1 MNTSFYSPWGQS
13 GRSWRWSGHFENH
26 HQTLHQ
32 QYSPAWQE
40 DPPWMVLQRPRVWEC
55 HLIAENWLRSTGWT
69 LQLPSLHHGPEWM
82 GTQWHLARPFPVGL
96 LIDPSLWMPD
106 CTHEDPQ
113 LHAGITDGHFY
124 HKVIAFWSFFY
135 FVQKFP
141 KKLGVLHV
149 SGHIFCCQEKRRVIW
164 KVSDWL
170 ETVVWSDAIQ
180 MTWLSSWQQKTLDL
194 TYSLWGSFWLEWSLS
209 Y

>member
-1 MNTSFYSPWGQS
+1 MAHSLLGKSSFQDQDVLLVNFFDNGENLLKIKNTTSNLEEWRRLFYSPWGQS

-32 QYSPAWQE
+32 QYSPAGQE

-55 HLIAENWLRSTGWT
+55 HLIAENWLRPTGWT

-82 GTQWHLARPFPVGL
+82 GPQWHLAWPFPFGL

-124 HKVIAFWSFFY
+124 HKVNAVWKPFLFSFPVY
-135 FVQKFP
+135 KNLLKRV
-141 KKLGVLHV
+141 VLNN
-149 SGHIFCCQEKRRVIW
+149 RVNN
-164 KVSDWL
+164 S
-170 ETVVWSDAIQ
+170 
-180 MTWLSSWQQKTLDL
+180 
-194 TYSLWGSFWLEWSLS
+194 SFW
-209 Y
+209 

>member
-1 MNTSFYSPWGQS
+1 MNIFEDEKNVLKDSNTSDLEEWMNPSFYSPWGQS

-32 QYSPAWQE
+32 QYSPTRQE

-55 HLIAENWLRSTGWT
+55 HLIAENWLRPTGWT

-124 HKVIAFWSFFY
+124 HKVIDSWKLFLFSFSVY
-135 FVQKFP
+135 KNLSMNQRV
-141 KKLGVLHV
+141 VLCDTYSYGSLLV
-149 SGHIFCCQEKRRVIW
+149 RVI
-164 KVSDWL
+164 
-170 ETVVWSDAIQ
+170 
-180 MTWLSSWQQKTLDL
+180 
-194 TYSLWGSFWLEWSLS
+194 SFS
-209 Y
+209 

>member
-1 MNTSFYSPWGQS
+1 MIFLWVGKCVWRFKYFKFGRMSTSFYSPWGQS

-32 QYSPAWQE
+32 QYSPAGQE

-55 HLIAENWLRSTGWT
+55 HLIAENWLCPTGWT

-82 GTQWHLARPFPVGL
+82 GPQWHLAWPFPFGL

-124 HKVIAFWSFFY
+124 HKVNAVWKLFLFSFS
-135 FVQKFP
+135 VRKNLLKNKGLSSVILIP
-141 KKLGVLHV
+141 KALY
-149 SGHIFCCQEKRRVIW
+149 
-164 KVSDWL
+164 WL
-170 ETVVWSDAIQ
+170 E
-180 MTWLSSWQQKTLDL
+180 
-194 TYSLWGSFWLEWSLS
+194 
-209 Y
+209 